1 MIDDMD
7 TLMMRALAG
16 ELNAD
21 EARQFAQLLET
32 DDGVRARWE
41 RLESLQADLRS
52 ERADSFGP
60 FFAARVAARAQERES
75 LIDGLM
81 WMFRPLFPAMTL
93 VALIIAFNN
102 WSDHDDTYGD
112 TSILEAVFA
121 IEPISLNAAYAM
133 EE

>member
-1 MIDDMD
+1 MGA
-7 TLMMRALAG
+7 TGKPAGGSAL
-16 ELNAD
+16 
-21 EARQFAQLLET
+21 
-32 DDGVRARWE
+32 RAR
-41 RLESLQADLRS
+41 RLIRTVFC
-52 ERADSFGP
+52 RACS
-60 FFAARVAARAQERES
+60 RARAQERES
-75 LIDGLM
+75 LVDGLM